1 VNRVARFGV
10 SAGAAMSVGLAA
22 AQLAPALASIGP
34 LRRAAFPRL
43 AGVGARDHVALTFDD
58 GPDPHYTPTLIAL
71 LKELQVRATFFLLG
85 RMLAANPQLGRD
97 LVAAGHEVALHGWSH
112 QVLSG
117 RDPASTHRDLV
128 RGRDLI
134 ADVTGQP
141 VRWWRPPYGV
151 LTASSLISAYQ
162 LGMTPVLWTTWGRD
176 WTADATA
183 ASVRATVRRGLRP
196 GATILLHDSDC
207 TSAAGSS
214 RATLAALPGLIEDIR
229 ARSWRPGPLCEH
241 SL

>member
-10 SAGAAMSVGLAA
+10 SAGAAMSVGLAV

-43 AGVGARDHVALTFDD
+43 AGIGARDHVALTFDD
-58 GPDPHYTPTLIAL
+58 GPDPHYTPGLLAL
-71 LKELQVRATFFLLG
+71 LGVLRVRATFFLLG
-85 RMLAANPQLGRD
+85 HMLAANRQLGRD
-97 LVAAGHEVALHGWSH
+97 LVAAGHEVGLHGWSH
-112 QVLSG
+112 RVLAG
-117 RDPASTHRDLV
+117 RDPASTHRDLL

-134 ADVTGQP
+134 AEVTGQP

-183 ASVRATVRRGLRP
+183 ASVRSTVRRGLRP

-214 RATLAALPGLIEDIR
+214 QATLAALPGLVEDIR
-229 ARSWRPGPLCEH
+229 ARSWRLGPLCEH

>member
-1 VNRVARFGV
+1 MNRTTRLGV
-10 SAGAAMSVGLAA
+10 TAGAALSVGLSV
-22 AQLAPALASIGP
+22 AQLAPALASVGP

-43 AGVGARDHVALTFDD
+43 AGIGARDHVALTFDD
-58 GPDPHYTPTLIAL
+58 GPDPHYTPALIAL
-71 LKELQVRATFFLLG
+71 LEVLRVKATFFLLG
-85 RMLAANPQLGRD
+85 HMLAANPHLGRD
-97 LVAAGHEVALHGWSH
+97 LVAAGHEVGLHGWTH
-112 QVLSG
+112 RVLPG
-117 RDPASTHRDLV
+117 RSPAATHRDLA

-134 ADVTGQP
+134 ADVTGRP
-141 VRWWRPPYGV
+141 VHWWRPPYGV
-151 LTASSLISAYQ
+151 LTSSSLISAYQ
-162 LGMTPVLWTTWGRD
+162 LGLTPVLWTTWGRD

-214 RATLAALPGLIEDIR
+214 RATLAALPGMVKDIR
-229 ARSWRPGPLCEH
+229 ARSWRLGPLGEH

>member
-1 VNRVARFGV
+1 MNRMARLGV
-10 SAGAAMSVGLAA
+10 SAAAAMSAGLAV

-43 AGVGARDHVALTFDD
+43 AGIGAHDHVALTFDD
-58 GPDPHYTPTLIAL
+58 GPDPHYTPAL
-71 LKELQVRATFFLLG
+71 LELLRVLEVRATFFLLG
-85 RMLAANPQLGRD
+85 HMLAANRQLGQD
-97 LVAAGHEVALHGWSH
+97 VVAAGHEVGLHGWSH
-112 QVLSG
+112 RVLVG
-117 RDPASTHRDLV
+117 RDPASTHRDMA

-151 LTASSLISAYQ
+151 LTASSMISAYQ

-183 ASVRATVRRGLRP
+183 TSVSATVRRGLRP

-214 RATLAALPGLIEDIR
+214 RATLEALPGLIEDIR
-229 ARSWRPGPLCEH
+229 SRSWRLGPLGEH